1 MKKRSDGR
9 YQLSVVVGYGEKGK
23 PIRRYV
29 YGRTIKEVEE
39 KAAELRQQTAA
50 GVILDKNV
58 TLEELSALW
67 LSLERQPM
75 IKEQTY
81 GNLCSRI
88 RKLNRILGGIRV
100 RDLNAGHI
108 DHMRKELMQ
117 KEQYD
122 SYNKLLSDLRS
133 ILNFGIRHDYLVRN
147 VTAGL
152 PRLKDPNKAVKRAL
166 TPFEVKAVESAAL
179 EPQDRLFVDILRY
192 SGIRRGEALA
202 LVIGDIDL
210 VRHEL
215 TVNKNLV
222 SSTNRISEET
232 KTGAGHRVI
241 PLPPVFF
248 ARNEAYIRSRRPYEP
263 LYMSSVYKPIS
274 TGTFWTRW
282 QRIGAAIFNGEDNV
296 PEDFTPHLFRHNYA
310 SELYKSGLMKK
321 DIKAAQYLLGHKDVK
336 TTMNVYTHFSREEID
351 RSVIDAFYANDV
363 NMMSGQKNKAR
374 SLA

>member
-9 YQLSVVVGYGEKGK
+9 YQTSVVVGYGEKGK

-39 KAAELRQQTAA
+39 KAAELRQQSAA
-50 GVILDKNV
+50 GVILGKNI
-58 TLEELSALW
+58 TLEELSQLW
-67 LSLERQPM
+67 LSLERQPV
-75 IKEQTY
+75 IKEQTF
-81 GNLCSRI
+81 GNLCSQI
-88 RKLNRILGGIRV
+88 RKLNRILGSVRV

-108 DHMRKELMQ
+108 DHMRRVLTE

-122 SYNKLLSDLRS
+122 SYNKLLSALRS
-133 ILNFGIRHDYLVRN
+133 ILDFGIRHDYLVRN

-166 TPFEVKAVESAAL
+166 TPFELRAVESADL

-202 LVIGDIDL
+202 LTVRDIDL
-210 VRHEL
+210 ARREV
-215 TVNKNLV
+215 TICKNLV
-222 SSTNRISEET
+222 SSTNRVSEDV
-232 KTGAGHRVI
+232 KTDAGYRVI

-248 ARNEAYIRSRRPYEP
+248 ARNEEYLRSRAPYEP

-282 QRIGAAIFNGEDNV
+282 QRISSIIFNGSENV
-296 PEDFTPHLFRHNYA
+296 PDDFTPHLFRHNYA
-310 SELYKSGLMKK
+310 SELYESGLMKD
-321 DIKAAQYLLGHKDVK
+321 DIKAAQYLLGHKDIK
-336 TTMNVYTHFSREEID
+336 TTMNTYTHFSKEQID
-351 RSVIDAFYANDV
+351 RSVLDSFYSHDV
-363 NMMSGQKNKAR
+363 KKMSWQKNKAQKM
-374 SLA
+374 A